1 MWVSI
6 GKVFYGIFVC
16 IQLSLALYF
25 SYQAIHSWKEAPI
38 VVSGTRFIKYG
49 PLHTH
54 LCFFSVETIDIEDI
68 EFPAV
73 SVCHPV
79 SWTWPSIFKLFDK
92 LDADGSIVA
101 RFILSNKTECLDNVQ
116 LHRKLPDFDASLQW
130 NCKNDPF
137 LCFTNPNVSKSIQ
150 EGIALSHYLSFFE
163 KTFPDGTKDNDMID
177 VVYLVALAKS
187 LPNYSDAMGL
197 LSKFLT
203 GKGNLKTIID
213 DWMEATFEFSI
224 DTVNSTFAEFTCLSR
239 FNTNSQLAND
249 SVSSWC
255 NACLNPIDKYC
266 VYNGKPIHKSVFIF
280 K

>member
-101 RFILSNKTECLDNVQ
+101 TSLLSNKEDFLENVQ
-116 LHRKLPDFDASLQW
+116 TNRKLPDFDAGLKSK
-130 NCKNDPF
+130 CYNDPI
-137 LCFTNPNVSKSIQ
+137 LCFTSQNVSKNIQ

-163 KTFPDGTKDNDMID
+163 KTWKDALID
-177 VVYLVALAKS
+177 
-187 LPNYSDAMGL
+187 
-197 LSKFLT
+197 
-203 GKGNLKTIID
+203 
-213 DWMEATFEFSI
+213 
-224 DTVNSTFAEFTCLSR
+224 
-239 FNTNSQLAND
+239 
-249 SVSSWC
+249 
-255 NACLNPIDKYC
+255 
-266 VYNGKPIHKSVFIF
+266 
-280 K
+280 